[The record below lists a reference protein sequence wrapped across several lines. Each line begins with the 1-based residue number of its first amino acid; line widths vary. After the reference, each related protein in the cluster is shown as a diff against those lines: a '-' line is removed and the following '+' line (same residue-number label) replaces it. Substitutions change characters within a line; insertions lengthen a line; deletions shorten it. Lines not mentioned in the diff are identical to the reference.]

1 MAKIFYVTEKTD
13 DYTQAHFFKTEKEAL
28 AYGISEWSDFDMF
41 GDPDSE
47 EDSYDEDNDTWFE
60 GDFINTPSGILF
72 SFEEGRAYL
81 QSSDDDEARKYV
93 KKEVGSDGAAM
104 FFEKFRKGMYG
115 YLGNG
120 ADGKGFKWEWD
131 GDEINESLVTEG
143 KEADEAEAILND
155 LLDERGGDFDELR
168 GMEMEDALDT
178 VEAYGHKGSKAK
190 KIAQELHSL
199 CNESLV
205 TEKFNFSKKEVE
217 AAATLIASAISQAD
231 KVKAKVHDLEY
242 DKGRGAGFEIS
253 IDGEKYEGGSYVVKD
268 NGDVVNAAIGNS
280 HPNAVYNTIGNKD
293 IANVFI
299 NMEKYESLKEQ
310 SDDAL
315 ILIQQALKGMKN
327 MKANIK
333 GDNVI
338 ISNKAK
344 DEFVYSLN
352 DGGDVQEFIATIQES
367 VRTEN
372 VTTTRK
378 KVLMFEDF
386 VLEGDCKCGGN
397 CTCTT
402 TTTNEAKSDGTISDD
417 EDELMEDLMGTIEAA
432 IDDLIANSRDK
443 AYEIGGGFRGPGNV
457 DKIKKLLIAKV
468 KKMKL

>member
-1 MAKIFYVTEKTD
+1 MAKIFYVTEKTPD
-13 DYTQAHFFKTEKEAL
+13 HITAHFFKTEKEAL

-47 EDSYDEDNDTWFE
+47 DDSYDKDNDTWFE
-60 GDFINTPSGILF
+60 GDWINTPSGILF

-81 QSSDDDEARKYV
+81 QSSDDEEARKYV
-93 KKEVGSDGAAM
+93 KKEVGSDGAAI
-104 FFEKFRKGMYG
+104 FFDKFKKGMYG

-143 KEADEAEAILND
+143 KETDEAEAILND

-253 IDGEKYEGGSYVVKD
+253 IDGDKYAGGSYVVKD

-293 IANVFI
+293 IADVFI
-299 NMEKYESLKEQ
+299 NMEKYESNSVTEGKNDYTARYQDTNINLKKAYKHL
-310 SDDAL
+310 DDVAL
-315 ILIQQALKGMKN
+315 NQLYLEIGELIADNKLK
-327 MKANIK
+327 
-333 GDNVI
+333 V
-338 ISNKAK
+338 K
-344 DEFVYSLN
+344 D
-352 DGGDVQEFIATIQES
+352 ATFTFEA
-367 VRTEN
+367 EE
-372 VTTTRK
+372 VTTSRK
-378 KVLMFEDF
+378 KVLMFEEF

-402 TTTNEAKSDGTISDD
+402 TTTNEANADGTISDD
-417 EDELMEDLMGTIEAA
+417 EDDDMENFFADVEFQVDELC
-432 IDDLIANSRDK
+432 
-443 AYEIGGGFRGPGNV
+443 AYIKRETEKIGGPFRSPGYEAQGIKLV
-457 DKIKKLLIAKV
+457 KATFKKHKIKI
-468 KKMKL
+468 

>member
-13 DYTQAHFFKTEKEAL
+13 DYTTAHFFKTEKEAL

-47 EDSYDEDNDTWFE
+47 DDSYDKDNDAWFE
-60 GDFINTPSGILF
+60 GDWINTPSGILF

-81 QSSDDDEARKYV
+81 QSSDDEEARKYV
-93 KKEVGSDGAAM
+93 KKEVGSDGAAI
-104 FFEKFRKGMYG
+104 FFDKFKKGMYG

-143 KEADEAEAILND
+143 KND
-155 LLDERGGDFDELR
+155 YTARYQDTNINLKKAYKHLD
-168 GMEMEDALDT
+168 
-178 VEAYGHKGSKAK
+178 
-190 KIAQELHSL
+190 
-199 CNESLV
+199 
-205 TEKFNFSKKEVE
+205 
-217 AAATLIASAISQAD
+217 
-231 KVKAKVHDLEY
+231 
-242 DKGRGAGFEIS
+242 
-253 IDGEKYEGGSYVVKD
+253 
-268 NGDVVNAAIGNS
+268 
-280 HPNAVYNTIGNKD
+280 
-293 IANVFI
+293 
-299 NMEKYESLKEQ
+299 
-310 SDDAL
+310 DDAL
-315 ILIQQALKGMKN
+315 NQLYLEIGELIADNKLK
-327 MKANIK
+327 
-333 GDNVI
+333 V
-338 ISNKAK
+338 K
-344 DEFVYSLN
+344 D
-352 DGGDVQEFIATIQES
+352 ATFTFEA
-367 VRTEN
+367 EK
-372 VTTTRK
+372 VTATRK

-402 TTTNEAKSDGTISDD
+402 TNEANGTISAD

-443 AYEIGGGFRGPGNV
+443 AYEIGGSFRGPGNV

>member
-1 MAKIFYVTEKTD
+1 MAKIFYVRERSG
-13 DYTQAHFFKTEKEAL
+13 DYTQVNFFKTEKEAL
-28 AYGISEWSDFDMF
+28 SYGISQWPDFDMF
-41 GDPDSE
+41 GDAEDE
-47 EDSYDEDNDTWFE
+47 DDSYDTEEDAWWV
-60 GDFINTPSGILF
+60 GDSIDFKNGVLF
-72 SFEEGRAYL
+72 SFEEGMVYVQAM
-81 QSSDDDEARKYV
+81 DEDKAREYSNDLG
-93 KKEVGSDGAAM
+93 EDGATM
-104 FFEKFRKGMYG
+104 FFDKFRKGMYG

-120 ADGKGFKWEWD
+120 ADGRGFKWEWD
-131 GDEINESLVTEG
+131 GEEINES
-143 KEADEAEAILND
+143 I
-155 LLDERGGDFDELR
+155 
-168 GMEMEDALDT
+168 
-178 VEAYGHKGSKAK
+178 
-190 KIAQELHSL
+190 
-199 CNESLV
+199 V

-217 AAATLIASAISQAD
+217 KAATLIASAISQAD
-231 KVKAKVHDLEY
+231 MVKAKVHDLEY

-293 IANVFI
+293 IADVFI

-327 MKANIK
+327 MKAKIK
-333 GDNVI
+333 GDTVI

-344 DEFVYSLN
+344 DEFTYSLN
-352 DGGDVQEFIATIQES
+352 DGGDVQEFIDELEES

-372 VTTTRK
+372 TTTTRK
-378 KVLMFEDF
+378 TVLMFEEF
-386 VLEGDCKCGGN
+386 TLESDCKCGGN

>member
-1 MAKIFYVTEKTD
+1 MAKIFYVVEKAD
-13 DYTQAHFFKTEKEAL
+13 DYISAHFFKTEKEAL
-28 AYGISEWSDFDMF
+28 TYGIAEFPDFDMF
-41 GDPDSE
+41 DEPMEDDENGVWLHGDSI
-47 EDSYDEDNDTWFE
+47 
-60 GDFINTPSGILF
+60 DFKKGILF
-72 SFEEGRAYL
+72 SFEEGESHV
-81 QSSDDDEARKYV
+81 QSMDEDEAREYSDDL
-93 KKEVGSDGAAM
+93 GGDGATI
-104 FFEKFRKGMYG
+104 FFDKFTKGMYG

-120 ADGKGFKWEWD
+120 ADGKGRKWDWD
-131 GDEINESLVTEG
+131 GMRFNESLVTEG

-155 LLDERGGDFDELR
+155 LLDERGGDMGELH

-253 IDGEKYEGGSYVVKD
+253 IDGEKYAGGSYVVKD

-293 IANVFI
+293 IADVFI
-299 NMEKYESLKEQ
+299 NMEKYESNSVTEGKNDYTARYQDTNINLKKAYKHL
-310 SDDAL
+310 DDVAL
-315 ILIQQALKGMKN
+315 NQLYLEIGELIADNKLKVKD
-327 MKANIK
+327 ATFTFE
-333 GDNVI
+333 
-338 ISNKAK
+338 AK
-344 DEFVYSLN
+344 E
-352 DGGDVQEFIATIQES
+352 
-367 VRTEN
+367 
-372 VTTTRK
+372 VTTSRK
-378 KVLMFEDF
+378 KVLMFEEF

-402 TTTNEAKSDGTISDD
+402 TTTTTNEANADGTISDD
-417 EDELMEDLMGTIEAA
+417 EDDDMENFFADVEFQVDELCTYIKRETE
-432 IDDLIANSRDK
+432 K
-443 AYEIGGGFRGPGNV
+443 IGGPFRSPGYEAQGIKLV
-457 DKIKKLLIAKV
+457 KATFKKHKIKI
-468 KKMKL
+468 